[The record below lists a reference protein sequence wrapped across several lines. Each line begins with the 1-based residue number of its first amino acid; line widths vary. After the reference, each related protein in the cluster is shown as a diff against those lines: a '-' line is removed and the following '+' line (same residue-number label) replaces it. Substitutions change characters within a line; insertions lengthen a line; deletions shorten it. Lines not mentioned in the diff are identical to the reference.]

1 MSKAESSKQS
11 RKLTLKHFVESIKPI
26 CLSAFQGDTAFGFKN
41 AEVIDARY
49 TKISGR
55 VRKPRFR

>member
-1 MSKAESSKQS
+1 MD
-11 RKLTLKHFVESIKPI
+11 
-26 CLSAFQGDTAFGFKN
+26 DTSFGFTN

-55 VRKPRFR
+55 VRKPRWHFSGS